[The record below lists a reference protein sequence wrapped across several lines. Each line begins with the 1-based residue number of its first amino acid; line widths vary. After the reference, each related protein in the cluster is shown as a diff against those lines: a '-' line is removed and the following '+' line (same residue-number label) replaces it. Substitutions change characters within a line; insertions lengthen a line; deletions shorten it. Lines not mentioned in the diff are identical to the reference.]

1 MIVKRDALKEYL
13 SPIHLLITACITM
26 WLAILIGI
34 ILCTTAQVEV
44 NNVSELE
51 HVYHGV
57 EIEEFDFL
65 TCWRDYSK
73 DSLNSRISF

>member
-13 SPIHLLITACITM
+13 SPINSLIIAYIIIWLISVILCITY
-26 WLAILIGI
+26 
-34 ILCTTAQVEV
+34 QVEV

-65 TCWRDYSK
+65 TCWRD
-73 DSLNSRISF
+73 DSQDSWHFRISF